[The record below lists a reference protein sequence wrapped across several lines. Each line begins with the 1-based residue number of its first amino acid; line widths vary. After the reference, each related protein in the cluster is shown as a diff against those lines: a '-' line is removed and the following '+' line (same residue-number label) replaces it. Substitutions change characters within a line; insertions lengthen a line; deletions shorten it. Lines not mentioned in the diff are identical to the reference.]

1 MFSQFRYSLEKAPVD
16 LFAKVTFSSG
26 AATVA
31 RGKGFTSITKNG
43 TGLYDIVLKDKYF
56 LLLAMSATCLNGSAT
71 PLASTAG
78 GIWYVK
84 AVNAAAGTLTIGS
97 LQVSGL
103 AAIEAKDATML
114 VSALKSAVAIIDSMP
129 HEEGEHEGDEGEE

>member
-97 LQVSGL
+97 LQVSGAAADPADTTTLFLSL
-103 AAIEAKDATML
+103 AL
-114 VSALKSAVAIIDSMP
+114 SNSAAL
-129 HEEGEHEGDEGEE
+129 